1 MPDATTATPP
11 WKVPTR
17 LAAASLRLR
26 VWGHV
31 AIRAWRELRAAR
43 VERHRAASSLIG
55 ASVIAEHRSPLWRDG
70 RDEEFALV
78 AGKVENLRIA
88 RRAFDGVV
96 VPAGAVFSFW
106 KQLGRPTRSGG
117 FVEGREIRAGC
128 VVPVVAGGLCQLSN
142 ALAAC
147 AVECGMTLVERHGH
161 TARIEHDAASGTID
175 ATVFWNYVDLRIV
188 APFDWRLEVEMTGD
202 ALVVRVRAA
211 HAHGRAN
218 AVRSIPLVAEKA
230 AAPLA
235 RGCLTC
241 DETACYRHPGEARA
255 PATGTTAVLVD
266 AWTPEFARWL
276 QAHAAD
282 AEWFTP
288 WLRRARRVAGA
299 WTPARSHAVAVWASW
314 RRTWLL
320 RRRAGE
326 GGGRQAAAMRGQRWL
341 AEAYARRLE
350 PRHTHLIVD
359 QALLLPLARTGALQG
374 RTYDVLM
381 HGLPNLE
388 VQRCLDVAARR
399 WPAAASLRDFRVQP
413 ADGEA
418 ELRALRAAR
427 RLVTPHADVARH
439 LRGHRGAAVDEI
451 PWHLPARLPGR
462 AARRA
467 PSMPPVVAFPASALA
482 RKGALEMAEA
492 MRHLGW
498 RLLVL
503 GTPSTDAGLWRGI
516 AVEHVG
522 YRDPAWLDRA
532 DVVALPA
539 HVEHSPRALLLAVA
553 HGLPVVA
560 TACCGLP
567 ASPGVHTLAD
577 DDVASLVA
585 ALETAVAARAEESL
599 TAS

>member
-1 MPDATTATPP
+1 MPDATTAAPP

-17 LAAASLRLR
+17 LAAAWLRLR

-31 AIRAWRELRAAR
+31 AIRGWHELRAAR
-43 VERHRAASSLIG
+43 VERHRAAAALVG

-106 KQLGRPTRSGG
+106 KQLGRPRRSRG

-147 AVECGMTLVERHGH
+147 AAECGMTLVERHGH
-161 TARIEHDAASGTID
+161 SARIEQHATSGAID

-202 ALVVRVRAA
+202 ALVVRMRGACA
-211 HAHGRAN
+211 PGRAG
-218 AVRSIPLVAEKA
+218 AARSIPLVVEKT

-241 DETACYRHPGEARA
+241 DETACYRHPGDAKA
-255 PATGTTAVLVD
+255 VATGTTAVLVD
-266 AWTPEFARWL
+266 AWTPEFARHL
-276 QAHAAD
+276 QAHAGAAD
-282 AEWFTP
+282 WFTP
-288 WLRRARRVAGA
+288 WLRRARRVCGA
-299 WTPARSHAVAVWASW
+299 WAPVRPHTVAVWASW

-326 GGGRQAAAMRGQRWL
+326 GGGRQQATMRGQRWL
-341 AEAYARRLE
+341 AEAYARRLA
-350 PRHTHLIVD
+350 PHHTHLIID
-359 QALLLPLARTGALQG
+359 QALLLPLAQAGVLQG

-381 HGLPNLE
+381 HALPNLE
-388 VQRCLDVAARR
+388 VQRRLDVAAQR
-399 WPAAASLRDFRVQP
+399 WPADSSLRDFRAHP

-418 ELRALRAAR
+418 ELRALRAAGR
-427 RLVTPHADVARH
+427 VVTPHADVARH
-439 LRGHRGAAVDEI
+439 LRGSRDVAVVEI

-467 PSMPPVVAFPASALA
+467 PSTPPVVVFPASALA
-482 RKGALEMAEA
+482 RKGAPEMAAA

-522 YRDPAWLDRA
+522 YRDLAWLDRA

-539 HVEHSPRALLLAVA
+539 HVEHSPRALLLAIA

-560 TACCGLP
+560 AACCGLP
-567 ASPGVHTLAD
+567 AAPGVQALVD
-577 DDVASLVA
+577 NDVAGLIA
-585 ALETAVAARAEESL
+585 ALEKAVAARAEESL

>member
-1 MPDATTATPP
+1 
-11 WKVPTR
+11 VPTR

-31 AIRAWRELRAAR
+31 AIRAWCELRDAR
-43 VERHRAASSLIG
+43 VERHRAAPSLLG

-106 KQLGRPTRSGG
+106 KQLGRPTRSRG

-161 TARIEHDAASGTID
+161 TARIEQHATSGASD

-202 ALVVRVRAA
+202 ALVVRMRAA
-211 HAHGRAN
+211 QAPGRAT
-218 AVRSIPLVAEKA
+218 AARSIPLVAEKS

-255 PATGTTAVLVD
+255 PTTGTTAVLVG
-266 AWTPEFARWL
+266 AWTPEFARYL
-276 QAHAAD
+276 QAHAAEAD
-282 AEWFTP
+282 WFTP
-288 WLRRARRVAGA
+288 WMRRARRVAGA
-299 WTPARSHAVAVWASW
+299 WAPAQLHAVAVRASW

-320 RRRAGE
+320 RRSAGE
-326 GGGRQAAAMRGQRWL
+326 GGGRQAATMRGQRWL

-350 PRHTHLIVD
+350 PRHAHLIVD
-359 QALLLPLARTGALQG
+359 QALLLPLARIGALQG

-381 HGLPNLE
+381 HALPNLE
-388 VQRCLDVAARR
+388 VQRRLDVAAQR
-399 WPAAASLRDFRVQP
+399 WPAAASLRDFREHS
-413 ADGEA
+413 AEGEA

-439 LRGHRGAAVDEI
+439 LRGDRGVTVDEI
-451 PWHLPARLPGR
+451 PWQLPARLPGR
-462 AARRA
+462 AARRV
-467 PSMPPVVAFPASALA
+467 PSTPPVVAFPASALA

-503 GTPSTDAGLWRGI
+503 GTPSTDAGLWCGI
-516 AVEHVG
+516 EVEHVG
-522 YRDPAWLDRA
+522 YRDLTWLDRA

-567 ASPGVHTLAD
+567 TSPGMHTLVG